1 MKIDFLDDY
10 DKEILKKIASSEKI
24 PDIVYQATPK
34 NYRNLPPESYGL
46 IIVAS
51 DDKIHKKFPCAD
63 GASTWLSMQY
73 FVRTR
78 QNLHPEAQKIAASM
92 LKKNCKKYDIKPHPI
107 IEKLAQ
113 DDISSNVYHE
123 KTETPPL
130 EGDFL
135 LPEKGHLPVKGR
147 DDLQKYINAFDQI
160 TAPYSSDEKKK
171 IAFNI
176 VKLSKG
182 YDVEVPDNIKSLAK
196 SHAEETLK
204 ETMKPTE
211 IKTAMNK
218 FLAHK
223 LDLLPRDR
231 VDEAKKLFKK
241 ASILKIKVPPDIKAY
256 AKRGFSVLSNEG
268 FEIRASILEERGEFE
283 ALPLLDYIYKKAYE
297 SSSNEAELEKLAR
310 ALEQFD
316 YRYRLFELWDRE
328 IPDPYL
334 TLSSIEFP
342 KLEKKEEKK

>member
-10 DKEILKKIASSEKI
+10 DREILKKIAASEKI
-24 PDIVYQATPK
+24 PDIVYQTTPK

-46 IIVAS
+46 IIIAS
-51 DDKIHKKFPCAD
+51 DNKVYKKFPCAD

-78 QNLHPEAQKIAASM
+78 HNLHPEAQKIAASM
-92 LKKNCKKYDIKPHPI
+92 IKKNCKKYDIKPHPI

-113 DDISSNVYHE
+113 DNVSSNVYYE

-130 EGDFL
+130 EGEFL

-182 YDVEVPDNIKSLAK
+182 YDVEVPDNIKALAK
-196 SHAEETLK
+196 SFAEETLK
-204 ETMKPTE
+204 ETVKPAE
-211 IKTAMNK
+211 IKTAMNR
-218 FLAHK
+218 FLMHRF
-223 LDLLPRDR
+223 DLLPRDR
-231 VDEAKKLFKK
+231 VDEAKKLFKQ
-241 ASILKIKVPPDIKAY
+241 ASLAKVKVPPEIKAY
-256 AKRGFSVLSNEG
+256 AKRGFSILSNEG
-268 FEIRASILEERGEFE
+268 FEIRASILEERGQYE

-297 SSSNEAELEKLAR
+297 NSSNEAELEKLAR

-334 TLSSIEFP
+334 TLSFVETP
-342 KLEKKEEKK
+342 KLEKKEKK